1 MPPDYEQQQHLGQ
14 SALTLPAGEMDRP
27 DQQGTD
33 LILLRN
39 LMDYSEIKSH
49 VMVDE
54 PVHKF
59 TVWLWTEDV
68 HREENFLDG
77 DKFIVGFFTA

>member
-1 MPPDYEQQQHLGQ
+1 
-14 SALTLPAGEMDRP
+14 
-27 DQQGTD
+27 
-33 LILLRN
+33 
-39 LMDYSEIKSH
+39 MDYSEIKSH

-77 DKFIVGFFTA
+77 DKFIVGFSTA

>member
-1 MPPDYEQQQHLGQ
+1 
-14 SALTLPAGEMDRP
+14 
-27 DQQGTD
+27 
-33 LILLRN
+33 
-39 LMDYSEIKSH
+39 
-49 VMVDE
+49 MVDE

-77 DKFIVGFFTA
+77 DKFIVGFPSTEVRGGMGGTRTESQDRDPRISRNSTEFHV